1 MAKRVVSTV
10 FWEDEKVVDM
20 FSPEDKYF
28 MLYLLTNPRTT
39 SIGIY
44 ALPVKIAAFD
54 LGYSIESVKV
64 LLERFENKYK
74 MIVYSK
80 EQQEVAVLNTLRYSI
95 SKGGKP
101 IEDMVLREIEKVKNI
116 SSLEMT
122 HSRMIEWWS
131 ISGRDIDFKI
141 KEIFEKEIFKRK
153 EAKENNTNNKAN
165 TNTNTNTDTVDVSY
179 NDSLTDTLENSVAP
193 SEEQVGVIGAID
205 FYQQNFGVLNPYT
218 SQQIVDA
225 IDTFNDDIVIKAMQ
239 IALDNNARNYNY
251 VRAIL
256 KKWYENNATTIED
269 IDALELEHK
278 NKVAKKSYKKPQKE
292 SVAPKWL
299 SSDQRQKKYQGN
311 DETNTQK
318 ELTDDDLVALEEL
331 KKSVLGDAANGN

>member
-165 TNTNTNTDTVDVSY
+165 TNTNTNTDTVDVSR

-193 SEEQVGVIGAID
+193 SKDQVGVIGAID
-205 FYQQNFGVLNPYT
+205 FYQQNFGILNPYT

-278 NKVAKKSYKKPQKE
+278 NKQAKKSYGKSQKE

-299 SSDQRQKKYQGN
+299 NQETRQEKYQGKKAAIEPKQVSE
-311 DETNTQK
+311 DEIA
-318 ELTDDDLVALEEL
+318 ALEKL
-331 KKSVLGDAANGN
+331 KSSVLGGE

>member
-165 TNTNTNTDTVDVSY
+165 TNTNTNTDTVDVSC

-225 IDTFNDDIVIKAMQ
+225 IETFNDDIVIKAMQ

-278 NKVAKKSYKKPQKE
+278 NKAAKKPYKKPQKE

-299 SSDQRQKKYQGN
+299 STDKRQEKYQGKEAAIEPKQVSE
-311 DETNTQK
+311 DEIA
-318 ELTDDDLVALEEL
+318 ALEKL
-331 KKSVLGDAANGN
+331 KSSVLRGE

>member
-54 LGYSIESVKV
+54 LGYSIDSVKV

-165 TNTNTNTDTVDVSY
+165 TNTNTNTDTVDVSC

-205 FYQQNFGVLNPYT
+205 FYQQNFGILNPYT

-225 IDTFNDDIVIKAMQ
+225 IETFNDDIVIKAMQ
-239 IALDNNARNYNY
+239 IALENNVRNYNY

-256 KKWYENNATTIED
+256 KKWYEHNATTIED
-269 IDALELEHK
+269 IESLEVEYK
-278 NKVAKKSYKKPQKE
+278 NKQPKKSYGKSQKE

-299 SSDQRQKKYQGN
+299 SSDQRQKKYLGDVEAN
-311 DETNTQK
+311 AQK
-318 ELTDDDLVALEEL
+318 EMTDDELAAIEEL
-331 KKSVLGDAANGN
+331 KKSVLGGE

>member
-54 LGYSIESVKV
+54 LGYSIDSVKV

-165 TNTNTNTDTVDVSY
+165 TNTNTNTDTVDVSC

-193 SEEQVGVIGAID
+193 SEGQVGVIGAID

-278 NKVAKKSYKKPQKE
+278 NKQAKKSYGKSQKE

-299 SSDQRQKKYQGN
+299 STDKRQEKYQGKEAAIEPKQVSE
-311 DETNTQK
+311 DEIA
-318 ELTDDDLVALEEL
+318 ALEKL
-331 KKSVLGDAANGN
+331 KSSVLGGE

>member
-54 LGYSIESVKV
+54 LGYSIDSVKV

-165 TNTNTNTDTVDVSY
+165 TNTNTDTVDVSC

-256 KKWYENNATTIED
+256 KKWYENNATTIDD

-278 NKVAKKSYKKPQKE
+278 NKQAKKSYGKSQKE

-299 SSDQRQKKYQGN
+299 NQETRQEKYQGKESAIEPKQVSD
-311 DETNTQK
+311 DEIA
-318 ELTDDDLVALEEL
+318 ALEKL
-331 KKSVLGDAANGN
+331 KSSVLGGE

>member
-165 TNTNTNTDTVDVSY
+165 TNTNTDTVDVSC

-299 SSDQRQKKYQGN
+299 NQETRQEKYQGKEAAIEPKQVSE
-311 DETNTQK
+311 DEIA
-318 ELTDDDLVALEEL
+318 ALEKL
-331 KKSVLGDAANGN
+331 KSSVLGGE

>member
-54 LGYSIESVKV
+54 LGYSIDSVKV

-165 TNTNTNTDTVDVSY
+165 TNTNTNTDTVDVSC
-179 NDSLTDTLENSVAP
+179 NDSLTDTFENSVAP

-299 SSDQRQKKYQGN
+299 NQETRQEKYQGKEAAIEPKQVSE
-311 DETNTQK
+311 DEIA
-318 ELTDDDLVALEEL
+318 ALEKL
-331 KKSVLGDAANGN
+331 KSSVLGGE

>member
-54 LGYSIESVKV
+54 LGYSIDSVKV

-131 ISGRDIDFKI
+131 ISGREIDFKI
-141 KEIFEKEIFKRK
+141 KEIFEK
-153 EAKENNTNNKAN
+153 
-165 TNTNTNTDTVDVSY
+165 
-179 NDSLTDTLENSVAP
+179 
-193 SEEQVGVIGAID
+193 D
-205 FYQQNFGVLNPYT
+205 FF
-218 SQQIVDA
+218 
-225 IDTFNDDIVIKAMQ
+225 
-239 IALDNNARNYNY
+239 
-251 VRAIL
+251 
-256 KKWYENNATTIED
+256 
-269 IDALELEHK
+269 
-278 NKVAKKSYKKPQKE
+278 
-292 SVAPKWL
+292 
-299 SSDQRQKKYQGN
+299 
-311 DETNTQK
+311 
-318 ELTDDDLVALEEL
+318 
-331 KKSVLGDAANGN
+331 

>member
-165 TNTNTNTDTVDVSY
+165 TNTNTNTDTVDVSC

-299 SSDQRQKKYQGN
+299 NQETRQEKYQGKEAAIEPKQVSE
-311 DETNTQK
+311 DEIA
-318 ELTDDDLVALEEL
+318 ALEKL
-331 KKSVLGDAANGN
+331 KSSVLGGE

>member
-165 TNTNTNTDTVDVSY
+165 TNTNTNTDTVDVSC

-278 NKVAKKSYKKPQKE
+278 NKQAKKSYGKSQKE

-299 SSDQRQKKYQGN
+299 NQETRQEKYQGKEAAIEPKQVSE
-311 DETNTQK
+311 DEIA
-318 ELTDDDLVALEEL
+318 ALEKL
-331 KKSVLGDAANGN
+331 KSSVLGGE

>member
-54 LGYSIESVKV
+54 LGYSIDSVKV

-80 EQQEVAVLNTLRYSI
+80 EQQEVSVLNTLRYSI

-165 TNTNTNTDTVDVSY
+165 TNTNTNTDTVDVSC

-239 IALDNNARNYNY
+239 IAIDNNARNYNY

-278 NKVAKKSYKKPQKE
+278 NKQAKKSYGKAQKE

-299 SSDQRQKKYQGN
+299 NQEIRQEKYQGKEADIEPKQVSE
-311 DETNTQK
+311 DEIA
-318 ELTDDDLVALEEL
+318 ALEKL
-331 KKSVLGDAANGN
+331 KSSVLGGE

>member
-54 LGYSIESVKV
+54 LGYSVESVKV

-165 TNTNTNTDTVDVSY
+165 TNTNTNTDTVDVSC

-299 SSDQRQKKYQGN
+299 NQETRQEKYQGKEAAIEPKQVSE
-311 DETNTQK
+311 DEIA
-318 ELTDDDLVALEEL
+318 ALEKL
-331 KKSVLGDAANGN
+331 KSSVLRGE

>member
-165 TNTNTNTDTVDVSY
+165 TNTNTNTDTVDVSC

-278 NKVAKKSYKKPQKE
+278 NKQAKKSYNKPQKE

-299 SSDQRQKKYQGN
+299 NQETRQEKYQGKESAIEPKQVSE
-311 DETNTQK
+311 DEIA
-318 ELTDDDLVALEEL
+318 ALEKL
-331 KKSVLGDAANGN
+331 KSSVLGGE

>member
-165 TNTNTNTDTVDVSY
+165 TNTNTNTDTVDVSC

-299 SSDQRQKKYQGN
+299 NQEQRQGKYQGKEVAIEPKQVSD
-311 DETNTQK
+311 DEIA
-318 ELTDDDLVALEEL
+318 ALEAL
-331 KKSVLGDAANGN
+331 KNSVLGGN

>member
-165 TNTNTNTDTVDVSY
+165 TNTNTDTVDVSC

-278 NKVAKKSYKKPQKE
+278 NKQAKKSYGKAQKE

-299 SSDQRQKKYQGN
+299 NQETRQEKYQGKEAAIEPKQVSE
-311 DETNTQK
+311 DEIA
-318 ELTDDDLVALEEL
+318 ALEKL
-331 KKSVLGDAANGN
+331 KSSVLGGE

>member
-54 LGYSIESVKV
+54 LGYSIDSVKV

-278 NKVAKKSYKKPQKE
+278 NKHAKKSYGKSQKE

-299 SSDQRQKKYQGN
+299 NQETRQEKYQGKEAAIEQKQVSE
-311 DETNTQK
+311 DEIA
-318 ELTDDDLVALEEL
+318 ALEKL
-331 KKSVLGDAANGN
+331 KSSVLRGE